1 MLIFYGIN
9 CAMHIYLTEQSAKTM
24 LYTILIG
31 ILMGI
36 SMAAPPGPINAMMS
50 EATRS
55 NFRGSLVGLGAMT
68 ADAIYSVIMLV
79 IKGFIPHSVI
89 HILYFAGS
97 ALMLYFSIDLIKA
110 KYNRTRASRNYLS
123 GLLTGLMNP
132 YQISWWITFGTAML
146 YKFGIDILVGFFV
159 SIIIWLATFP
169 YIIERFVSS
178 KFVFYINIF
187 SSIILLVFGL
197 FMIYEGLKLVIQF

>member
-1 MLIFYGIN
+1 
-9 CAMHIYLTEQSAKTM
+9 M

-36 SMAAPPGPINAMMS
+36 SMAAPPGPINAMMMS

-68 ADAIYSVIMLV
+68 ADFIFSVIMLV
-79 IKGFIPHSVI
+79 IKGFIPRSVI
-89 HILYFAGS
+89 YLLYFAGG

-110 KYNRTRASRNYLS
+110 KYNRTPTSGNYLR
-123 GLLTGLMNP
+123 GLLTGLVNP

-146 YKFGIDILVGFFV
+146 YKFGIDILIGFFI

-169 YIIERFVSS
+169 YIINRFISS
-178 KFVFYINIF
+178 KYVFYINIF
-187 SSIILLVFGL
+187 SFIILLVFGL

>member
-1 MLIFYGIN
+1 
-9 CAMHIYLTEQSAKTM
+9 
-24 LYTILIG
+24 
-31 ILMGI
+31 MGI
-36 SMAAPPGPINAMMS
+36 SMAAPPGPINSMIIS

-79 IKGFIPHSVI
+79 IKGFIPHTVI
-89 HILYFAGS
+89 YLLYFAGG
-97 ALMLYFSIDLIKA
+97 ALMLYFSINIIKA
-110 KYNRTRASRNYLS
+110 NYNRTGASGNYFR
-123 GLLTGLMNP
+123 GLLTGLVNP

-159 SIIIWLATFP
+159 GIIIWLATFP
-169 YIIERFVSS
+169 YIIKRFITS

-187 SSIILLVFGL
+187 SFIILLAFGL
-197 FMIYEGLKLVIQF
+197 FMIYEGLKLVVQF